1 MNSDILKGKWTEMKG
16 QLQRKWGK
24 LSDSDYDEIA
34 GNVDV
39 LVGRLQQRYGYQRER
54 AEREVHDVI
63 KQLAAE
69 SAGGGPGRV

>member
-16 QLQRKWGK
+16 QLQRKWGR

-39 LVGRLQQRYGYQRER
+39 LVGRLQQRYGYQKER

-63 KQLAAE
+63 KQLANE
-69 SAGGGPGRV
+69 NAGGRPGRV